1 MPITALPTP
10 PSRLDPANFSTRA
23 DDFLG
28 ALPKFVT
35 EANTLEQS
43 LQKYATTSVSTTST
57 VIGTGA
63 KTLTAE
69 TGKAWVVGT
78 TLIIASSAN
87 PANYMAGQVTSY
99 NSSTGLLQI
108 NVTQSGGSGTFAS
121 WVISI
126 SAPSMT
132 VANLSG
138 GSMGSIPYQS
148 GVNTTSMLSPGSVG
162 ETLISQ
168 GTSAPIWG
176 VPGGTLTLIQW
187 GNTGAYNAGGSRSI
201 LISTLLSIGTKYIE
215 IEIQGGGGATSIS
228 ATTAGQAVACG
239 AGGAG
244 GYAFFRIPISNFAS
258 DSQLMLSWPS
268 SLAGGIGKS
277 IAMGEM
283 TSGSVYKDKWI
294 VYGGNSGNSVAPAT
308 SGNAPGG
315 AGGGVS
321 IMTYGIALEKLF
333 DMKGMDGSGA
343 YWDSATRVYP
353 ARGTPSK
360 FGTPTDHVLSY
371 ITLSSSPSTGLTQYG
386 AGQAGGVN
394 IGAASSGSTIP
405 TAGFFI
411 IRAYS

>member
-23 DDFLG
+23 DAFLG
-28 ALPKFVT
+28 ALPQFVT

-108 NVTQSGGSGTFAS
+108 NVTQSGGSGTFAA

-148 GVNTTSMLSPGSVG
+148 GVNTTSMLPPGSLGQVLVSQGSSSAPAFSNTITSLNLTTAIPAGDNSTKVATTQFVG
-162 ETLISQ
+162 TASPAGMVSFFAMSTAPTGWLVCNGQAVSRTTYSNLFAAIGTTFGAGDGVNTFNLPDLRGEFIRGWDDARGIDAGRTFGSYQADELKSHSHTISQ
-168 GTSAPIWG
+168 GNSFANGPYVQPTSNGPL
-176 VPGGTLTLIQW
+176 GTT
-187 GNTGAYNAGGSRSI
+187 NTGATGGSETRPRNRA
-201 LISTLLSIGTKYIE
+201 LLACIKY
-215 IEIQGGGGATSIS
+215 
-228 ATTAGQAVACG
+228 
-239 AGGAG
+239 
-244 GYAFFRIPISNFAS
+244 
-258 DSQLMLSWPS
+258 
-268 SLAGGIGKS
+268 
-277 IAMGEM
+277 
-283 TSGSVYKDKWI
+283 
-294 VYGGNSGNSVAPAT
+294 
-308 SGNAPGG
+308 
-315 AGGGVS
+315 
-321 IMTYGIALEKLF
+321 
-333 DMKGMDGSGA
+333 
-343 YWDSATRVYP
+343 
-353 ARGTPSK
+353 
-360 FGTPTDHVLSY
+360 
-371 ITLSSSPSTGLTQYG
+371 
-386 AGQAGGVN
+386 
-394 IGAASSGSTIP
+394 
-405 TAGFFI
+405 
-411 IRAYS
+411 